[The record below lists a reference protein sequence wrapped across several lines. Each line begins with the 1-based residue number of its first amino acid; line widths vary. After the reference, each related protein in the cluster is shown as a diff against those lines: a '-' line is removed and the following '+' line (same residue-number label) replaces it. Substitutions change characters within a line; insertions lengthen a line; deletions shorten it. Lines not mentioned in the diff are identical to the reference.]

1 VSQQPWPDGRLRDA
15 RAFRDIQVSMA
26 RFTIYFATDV
36 HGSERCFRKF
46 LNAGKFYGADAVILG
61 GDVAGKA
68 LVPIVANPDGSFAA
82 HLYGKPAVAKSESE
96 LGDLEARIRGFGFY
110 PYRASP
116 GEVEEFTRDPAS
128 LEAAFEQVI
137 GNTLERWLSM
147 AEDRLR
153 AAGLPCLVMPGND
166 DPPSVKKLLDQA
178 GWLRQAEERVV
189 EFGPYQ
195 VVSLGYSTPTPWDSP
210 REITEDEMAAK
221 LAAMTSQLSPG
232 QPVIFNLHNPPFGTA
247 TDRAYRLTPEMRI
260 ETAGGE
266 PVQEPVGSRAVR
278 EAIENVQPVL
288 ALCGHIHESRG
299 TTSLGRTL
307 VVNPGSA
314 YPEGVLQGS
323 VITLDKGKVK
333 THRFVSG

>member
-1 VSQQPWPDGRLRDA
+1 V
-15 RAFRDIQVSMA
+15 A

-68 LVPIVANPDGSFAA
+68 LVPIVASPDGSFSAR
-82 HLYGKPAVAKSESE
+82 LYGKPARAQSEAE
-96 LGDLEARIRGFGFY
+96 LPGLEDRIRAFGFY
-110 PYRASP
+110 PYRTSP
-116 GEVEEFTRDPAS
+116 DEVAEFTRDPAA
-128 LEAAFEQVI
+128 LDRAFEQVI
-137 GNTLERWLSM
+137 GHTLERWMSV

-153 AAGLPCLVMPGND
+153 SAGLPCLVMPGND

-195 VVSLGYSTPTPWDSP
+195 VASLGYSTPTPWDSP
-210 REITEDEMAAK
+210 REITEEEMAAK
-221 LAAMTSQLSPG
+221 LAVMASQLDPG

-247 TDRAYRLTPEMRI
+247 TDRAYKLTGDMRI

-266 PVQEPVGSRAVR
+266 PVQAPVGSHAVR
-278 EAIENVQPVL
+278 QAIEEVQPVL

-299 TTSLGRTL
+299 TAKLGRTL
-307 VVNPGSA
+307 VLNPGSS

-323 VITLDKGKVK
+323 VITLDKAKVK
-333 THRFVSG
+333 SHRFVTG

>member
-1 VSQQPWPDGRLRDA
+1 MP
-15 RAFRDIQVSMA
+15 
-26 RFTIYFATDV
+26 RFTVYFATDV

-68 LVPIVANPDGSFAA
+68 LVPVVANPDGTFSAR
-82 HLYGKPAVAKSESE
+82 LYGRPALARSEDE
-96 LGDLEARIRGFGFY
+96 LPGLEDRIRAFGFY
-110 PYRASP
+110 PYRASA
-116 GEVEEFTRDPAS
+116 GEVAEFGRDPAA
-128 LEAAFEQVI
+128 LDAAFERVI
-137 GNTLERWLSM
+137 GGTLERWISM

-178 GWLRQAEERVV
+178 GWLQQAEERVV

-195 VVSLGYSTPTPWDSP
+195 VASLGFSTPTPWDSP
-210 REITEDEMAAK
+210 REITEAEMAAK
-221 LAAMTSQLSPG
+221 LQAMAAQLDPG
-232 QPVIFNLHNPPFGTA
+232 RPVLFNLHNPPFGTA
-247 TDRAYRLTPEMRI
+247 TDRAYKLTADMRI

-266 PVQEPVGSRAVR
+266 PVQAPVGSHAVR

-299 TTSLGRTL
+299 TASLGRTL
-307 VVNPGSA
+307 VVNPGST
-314 YPEGVLQGS
+314 YPEGVLQGA
-323 VITLDKGKVK
+323 VIVLDGAKVK
-333 THRFVSG
+333 SHRFVTG

>member
-1 VSQQPWPDGRLRDA
+1 
-15 RAFRDIQVSMA
+15 MA
-26 RFTIYFATDV
+26 KFTIYFATDV

-68 LVPIVANPDGSFAA
+68 LVPIVPGPDGSFSAR
-82 HLYGKPAVAKSESE
+82 LYGKPARAQAEGE
-96 LGDLEARIRGFGFY
+96 LPELENRIRALGFY

-116 GEVEEFTRDPAS
+116 DEVAEFTRDPAT
-128 LEAAFEQVI
+128 LNKAFEQVI
-137 GNTLERWLSM
+137 GDTLERWISM

-195 VVSLGYSTPTPWDSP
+195 VASLGYSTPTPWDSP
-210 REITEDEMAAK
+210 REITEAEMAAK
-221 LAAMTSQLSPG
+221 LAAMAAQLAPG

-247 TDRAYRLTPEMRI
+247 TDRAYKLTGDMRI

-266 PVQEPVGSRAVR
+266 PVQAPVGSHAVR

-299 TTSLGRTL
+299 TASLGRTL
-307 VVNPGSA
+307 VVNPGST
-314 YPEGVLQGS
+314 YPDGMLQGS
-323 VITLDKGKVK
+323 MITLDRAKV
-333 THRFVSG
+333 TSHRFVTG

>member
-1 VSQQPWPDGRLRDA
+1 MS
-15 RAFRDIQVSMA
+15 

-46 LNAGKFYGADAVILG
+46 LNAGKFYGADAVVLG

-68 LVPIVANPDGSFAA
+68 LVPVIANPDGSFSARL
-82 HLYGKPAVAKSESE
+82 HGKPAQAQSENE
-96 LGDLEARIRGFGFY
+96 LPGLEARIRALGFY

-116 GEVEEFTRDPAS
+116 EDIEEFTRDPA
-128 LEAAFEQVI
+128 AVDRAFQQVI
-137 GNTLERWLSM
+137 GDTLERWMSM

-153 AAGLPCLVMPGND
+153 AGGLPCLVMPGND
-166 DPPSVKKLLDQA
+166 DPPLVKTLLDQA
-178 GWLRQAEERVV
+178 DWLQQAEERVV

-195 VVSLGYSTPTPWDSP
+195 VASLGYSTPTPWDSP
-210 REITEDEMAAK
+210 REITEEEMAAK
-221 LAAMTSQLSPG
+221 LGAMAARLDPA

-247 TDRAYRLTPEMRI
+247 TDRAYKLTGDMRI

-266 PVQEPVGSRAVR
+266 AVQAPVGSHAVR
-278 EAIENVQPVL
+278 DAIENVQPVL

-299 TTSLGRTL
+299 TASLGRTL
-307 VVNPGSA
+307 VVNPGSS

-323 VITLDKGKVK
+323 VITLDKAKVK
-333 THRFVSG
+333 SHRFVAG